1 MVSPNC
7 PWFPNTHRTKPQ
19 LALTGSTPP
28 TTSSSWRGSF
38 LAWEQLC
45 TLSLPSTQPE
55 VQAARRMGHRAW
67 AASKPLCSAAKKRS
81 PARPSPYCWVPGPL
95 LQGH

>member
-7 PWFPNTHRTKPQ
+7 SWFPNTHRTHTQ

-28 TTSSSWRGSF
+28 TTSSSWGGSF
-38 LAWEQLC
+38 LIWEQLC
-45 TLSLPSTQPE
+45 TLSLPFTQPK
-55 VQAARRMGHRAW
+55 VQAALQMGHHAW
-67 AASKPLCSAAKKRS
+67 ATSKPLCSAAKKQS
-81 PARPSPYCWVPGPL
+81 PANPSPYCWVPGPL